1 MRSYLV
7 MVVVWII
14 WASSARD
21 AVPRV
26 GEMRPRVSV

>member
-14 WASSARD
+14 WASSAR
-21 AVPRV
+21 A
-26 GEMRPRVSV
+26 MRSRVSASCERV